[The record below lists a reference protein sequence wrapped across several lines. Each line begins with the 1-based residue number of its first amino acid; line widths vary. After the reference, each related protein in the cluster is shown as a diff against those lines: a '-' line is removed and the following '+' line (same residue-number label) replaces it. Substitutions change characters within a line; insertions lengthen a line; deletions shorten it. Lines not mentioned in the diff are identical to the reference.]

1 MAWGVG
7 DVGWHSA
14 GMPCL
19 TLLTPE
25 PAARSTPA
33 ACLPPC
39 GLPCALR
46 ACLSPCET
54 AYLPGTGPPAVRQR
68 AREGSVPWEK
78 NFSLVAA
85 EKYTQTSILTS
96 ILVCRFL
103 IKTVGDS
110 LGKGSKNKNNN
121 NAPSL
126 HRRLEPPVLCATT
139 PPANPFPAQPLLS
152 TPGLCC
158 GSSDCSCLIKP
169 QRMQKLPLEQSL
181 PQARGDCET
190 RLHSALTWSSPHP
203 CRHGSAQNTCAH

>member
-14 GMPCL
+14 GKPCL

-54 AYLPGTGPPAVRQR
+54 AYLPGTGPPAVRQH

-103 IKTVGDS
+103 IKIMGDS
-110 LGKGSKNKNNN
+110 LGKGSKK
-121 NAPSL
+121 
-126 HRRLEPPVLCATT
+126 
-139 PPANPFPAQPLLS
+139 
-152 TPGLCC
+152 
-158 GSSDCSCLIKP
+158 K
-169 QRMQKLPLEQSL
+169 K
-181 PQARGDCET
+181 
-190 RLHSALTWSSPHP
+190 
-203 CRHGSAQNTCAH
+203 